1 MRIEVEVLRAE
12 QSWDLATGVHQN
24 YLVIEVFGIETRV
37 PCTEEDLVRAVQEI
51 GVPQTEFSSETAEL
65 DERESVNAPS
75 TFQMPEDLEPTPA
88 RLPAAPTRR
97 LAPVSRPRE
106 DDVGIR
112 QG

>member
-1 MRIEVEVLRAE
+1 VRIEVEVLRAE

-24 YLVIEVFGIETRV
+24 YLVIEVFGLETRV
-37 PCTEEDLVRAVQEI
+37 PCAEEDLVRAVQEV
-51 GVPQTEFSSETAEL
+51 GVPQTAYEEPDL
-65 DERESVNAPS
+65 DESASVAAPS
-75 TFQMPEDLEPTPA
+75 TFQMPEDLEQEPSRLVPA
-88 RLPAAPTRR
+88 PARR